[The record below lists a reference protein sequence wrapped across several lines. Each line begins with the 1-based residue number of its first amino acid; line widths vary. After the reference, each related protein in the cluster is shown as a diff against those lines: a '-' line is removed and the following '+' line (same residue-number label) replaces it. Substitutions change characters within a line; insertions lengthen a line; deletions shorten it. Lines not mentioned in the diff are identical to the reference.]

1 MDNKKLLERLEV
13 EQRGKLSDH
22 GTMEKKMTELVENE
36 KRLGE
41 EVEVLKQERDKK
53 LVEYQRSLEK
63 ERETYKSKLNDAETK
78 TKEAEGKRNSLI
90 FEFEKE
96 RAKWALEKDH
106 LNT

>member
-53 LVEYQRSLEK
+53 LVEY
-63 ERETYKSKLNDAETK
+63 
-78 TKEAEGKRNSLI
+78 
-90 FEFEKE
+90 
-96 RAKWALEKDH
+96 
-106 LNT
+106 